1 MKTDPDSVFEVQFL
15 KISYINLQLEN
26 IYFNFFQEEHENQM
40 NDLDRQIRD
49 EEFRR
54 IKLNDVLSR

>member
-15 KISYINLQLEN
+15 KISYINLQSEN

>member
-15 KISYINLQLEN
+15 KISYINLQSEN
-26 IYFNFFQEEHENQM
+26 IFFNFFQEEHENQM